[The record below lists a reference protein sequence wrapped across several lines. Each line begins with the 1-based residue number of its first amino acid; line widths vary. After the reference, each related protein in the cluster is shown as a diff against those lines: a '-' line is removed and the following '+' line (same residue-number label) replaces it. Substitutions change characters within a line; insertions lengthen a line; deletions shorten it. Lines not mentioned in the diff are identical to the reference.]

1 MTPMKIVLC
10 VIAAVQLVLGIVF
23 LIPGL
28 FEQVMGLDPAPEW
41 VDWMF
46 AMLAARAFGFAFG
59 MAVAQRATPHR
70 HQTWIVAMIGVQAVD
85 WVGTLAY
92 LVTGAVTL
100 AQVTTAAFL
109 PIVFIA
115 VLARGL
121 MTMSKTSRT
130 EGARDVPS
138 RV

>member
-1 MTPMKIVLC
+1 MTPMKIVLW
-10 VIAAVQLVLGIVF
+10 VIATVQLVLGIVF

-41 VDWMF
+41 VNWMF

-59 MAVAQRATPHR
+59 MAVAARHPNQHR
-70 HQTWIVAMIGVQAVD
+70 TWIVAMIGVQAVD

-115 VLARGL
+115 VLGRGL
-121 MTMSKTSRT
+121 MVMSETKRT
-130 EGARDVPS
+130 EGVRDVPS

>member
-1 MTPMKIVLC
+1 MTPMKIVLW

-41 VDWMF
+41 VNWMF

-59 MAVAQRATPHR
+59 MAVAARHPHR

-121 MTMSKTSRT
+121 MTMSETART